1 MSGVVE
7 DEQREEEEKK
17 CVVPEGWNGQ
27 GSKGETKF
35 SLHLVHCK
43 YNNTD

>member
-17 CVVPEGWNGQ
+17 SVVPEGWNGQ
-27 GSKGETKF
+27 GSKG
-35 SLHLVHCK
+35 LHLVHCK